1 VSPQDS
7 QSLGRRLRSRRAAT
21 GRTVASVAAE
31 AGLSVPYIANL
42 ENDRGNPTLAALD
55 KLARALGARLHVA
68 LVGDGTPTEL
78 VEDDAGRADRLAR
91 NPRLVQ
97 EVERLAA
104 RYGIP
109 EERIRQQLLDLVLAI
124 GQLKQEPLTS
134 RDMDRTLDLAVL
146 TLRRN

>member
-1 VSPQDS
+1 MSSQDS

-42 ENDRGNPTLAALD
+42 ENDRGNPTLAPLD

-68 LVGDGTPTEL
+68 LVDDGTPTEL
-78 VEDDAGRADRLAR
+78 VEDDTGRADRLAR
-91 NPRLVQ
+91 NPRLVL

-109 EERIRQQLLDLVLAI
+109 EERIRQYLLDLVLAI
-124 GQLKQEPLTS
+124 GRLKQEPLTS

>member
-1 VSPQDS
+1 MSPQDS

-55 KLARALGARLHVA
+55 KLVRALGARLHVA
-68 LVGDGTPTEL
+68 LVDDGTPTEL
-78 VEDDAGRADRLAR
+78 VEDDTGRADRLAR
-91 NPRLVQ
+91 NPRLVL

-109 EERIRQQLLDLVLAI
+109 EERIRQYLLDLVLAT
-124 GQLKQEPLTS
+124 GRLKQEPLTS

>member
-1 VSPQDS
+1 MSSQDTP
-7 QSLGRRLRSRRAAT
+7 SLGRRLRSRRAAT

-68 LVGDGTPTEL
+68 LVDDGTPTEL
-78 VEDDAGRADRLAR
+78 VQDDTGRADRLAR

-97 EVERLAA
+97 EVEHLAA
-104 RYGIP
+104 SYGIP
-109 EERIRQQLLDLVLAI
+109 EERIRQHLLDLVLAI
-124 GQLKQEPLTS
+124 GRLKQEPLTS
-134 RDMDRTLDLAVL
+134 TDMDRTLDLAVL

>member
-1 VSPQDS
+1 MSSQDT

-55 KLARALGARLHVA
+55 KLARALGTRLHVA
-68 LVGDGTPTEL
+68 LVDDGTPTEL
-78 VEDDAGRADRLAR
+78 VEDDTGRADRLAR

-97 EVERLAA
+97 EVQRLAA

-124 GQLKQEPLTS
+124 GRLKQEPLTS

>member
-1 VSPQDS
+1 VSSQDT

-55 KLARALGARLHVA
+55 KLARALGTRLHVA
-68 LVGDGTPTEL
+68 LVDDGTPTEL
-78 VEDDAGRADRLAR
+78 VEDDTGRADRLAR

-97 EVERLAA
+97 EVQRLAA

-124 GQLKQEPLTS
+124 GRLKQEPLTS